1 MSLRIGA
8 TRASADAPPG
18 NGDGSAAGGASHD
31 GRRQRSASA
40 VSAAAT
46 AGLARTAAKLART
59 AASVSSSDAVDTT
72 A

>member
-1 MSLRIGA
+1 MRCGSRVAWLKPSKSTA
-8 TRASADAPPG
+8 HCDAK
-18 NGDGSAAGGASHD
+18 AA
-31 GRRQRSASA
+31 GRRQRSASSS
-40 VSAAAT
+40 VSAAT